1 MGTQPLAS
9 SWDQKGFMN
18 TLYEI
23 TFIVDENSTNEAVKS
38 AVIATGANIVS
49 ETEVGVRRFIY
60 PIAKK
65 TSGKYFAI
73 EFNADAEMLISLE
86 KKLKTDKGLIRYLII
101 KALRKPLVLKRENRD
116 ANGVE
121 IVKTPEAVVAEPVKA
136 EEVVEKAAEPE
147 EVTLEEVI
155 ENKPEELDKTEI
167 AEEAKA
173 EEEAAKPE
181 EVVEEETESSDKAQD
196 ASAKAEVK
204 KEEKKPAAKK
214 KPVKAEKIS
223 AEELDSKLAELV
235 SED

>member
-1 MGTQPLAS
+1 
-9 SWDQKGFMN
+9 MN
-18 TLYEI
+18 TKYEI
-23 TFIVDENSTNEAVKS
+23 SFIVDESSTNENVKS
-38 AVIATGANIVS
+38 AVTATGAKIVS

-73 EFNADAEMLISLE
+73 EFEADGDMLVKLE
-86 KKLKTDKGLIRYLII
+86 KQLKTDKELIRYLII

-121 IVKTPEAVVAEPVKA
+121 IVKTEEKTEKSETRNPKPEKNSNDENPK
-136 EEVVEKAAEPE
+136 ETTAEPE

-155 ENKPEELDKTEI
+155 ENKPEELDQEEI
-167 AEEAKA
+167 KEEAEA
-173 EEEAAKPE
+173 EK
-181 EVVEEETESSDKAQD
+181 ESSAVSDQPSVESPKT
-196 ASAKAEVK
+196 VK
-204 KEEKKPAAKK
+204 TVEKKVAPKK